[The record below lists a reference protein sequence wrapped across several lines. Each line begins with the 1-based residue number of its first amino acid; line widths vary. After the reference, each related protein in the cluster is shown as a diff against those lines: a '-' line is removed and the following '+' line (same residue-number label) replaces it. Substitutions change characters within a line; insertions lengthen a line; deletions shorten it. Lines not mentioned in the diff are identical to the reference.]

1 MKTLKYLSLLA
12 CILFTFGCKPEDFG
26 PITSKVE
33 VVKQMQGTWGLTK
46 VTQVDQDAATK
57 GFPYKE
63 LDITNIYPYKDLTI
77 ALQGDASGNPTNF
90 AITNGNAPKIADLTS
105 GTWTV
110 DDATAPT
117 AITLKNGTVTNMLK
131 LGSYAG
137 LSSGKLYLTR
147 NKSING
153 KVIISYKYEF
163 TKK

>member
-1 MKTLKYLSLLA
+1 MKTLKYFSLLA
-12 CILFTFGCKPEDFG
+12 CILFVFACKPEKFG
-26 PITSKVE
+26 PITSEVN
-33 VVKQMQGTWGLTK
+33 VVKQIQGTWGLTK

-63 LDITNIYPYKDLTI
+63 LDITNVYPYKDLTI
-77 ALQGDASGNPTNF
+77 ALLGDASGNPTTF
-90 AITNGNAPKIADLTS
+90 TITNGNSPKIADLTS
-105 GTWTV
+105 GTWTA
-110 DDATAPT
+110 DDAMAPT
-117 AITLKNGTVTNMLK
+117 TITLKNGTTTNLLK

-137 LSSGKLYLTR
+137 LSSGKFYLTK